1 MADKQNNELLFMPL
15 NHETQY
21 LQVRRVEV
29 ILKALLHK
37 STLTQFNGDISSK
50 SVFNLSA
57 LLCTLYTCYFNSTA
71 YKFTLICLHSTGEST
86 LLEMLLHGPRCNK
99 EKGVYAAVP
108 QCYSASV
115 LQCFSAS
122 VLQCYSA

>member
-1 MADKQNNELLFMPL
+1 MPL

-50 SVFNLSA
+50 SVFKGIVHNFFLCRSNLIFWTQGDLDSQR
-57 LLCTLYTCYFNSTA
+57 
-71 YKFTLICLHSTGEST
+71 K
-86 LLEMLLHGPRCNK
+86 GP
-99 EKGVYAAVP
+99 
-108 QCYSASV
+108 
-115 LQCFSAS
+115 
-122 VLQCYSA
+122 